1 MFHPTTQMDNPLMRS
16 SRNVRGESL
25 TILIIDDH
33 PIVREGIRRLI
44 EKEPS
49 LEVCGEAEDAREAL
63 ALIEQKR
70 PDLILLDLSLKRSSG
85 FDLILEVKKRRE
97 DVRILVL
104 SIYNEEV
111 YAERV
116 LRAGASGYVMK
127 QEAPKKI
134 ISAIWAVLGGSIYV
148 SEKVSAKIL
157 QSMAGKSSSSPSV
170 DSLSDRELQV
180 FQMIGEGLT
189 HQQIADRLMLSVKTI
204 ESHVEHIKDKMRVGS
219 GRELLQRAIEWVLG
233 RGQQWNRKYR

>member
-63 ALIEQKR
+63 ALIEPKR

-85 FDLILEVKKRRE
+85 FDLILDVKKRLE
-97 DVRILVL
+97 DVRTEQWRSLARLFADYDALLCPTMAVAAPPVEQTDDDFEDEDADGRYRGLDMAAVFNNVSQCPAL
-104 SIYNEEV
+104 SVPSGFTADGLPTGLQIV
-111 YAERV
+111 GRRFDDVGV
-116 LRAGASGYVMK
+116 LR
-127 QEAPKKI
+127 I
-134 ISAIWAVLGGSIYV
+134 
-148 SEKVSAKIL
+148 
-157 QSMAGKSSSSPSV
+157 GKALETARPW
-170 DSLSDRELQV
+170 SDRRPAV
-180 FQMIGEGLT
+180 
-189 HQQIADRLMLSVKTI
+189 
-204 ESHVEHIKDKMRVGS
+204 
-219 GRELLQRAIEWVLG
+219 
-233 RGQQWNRKYR
+233 